1 MDIVIRP
8 VVPGEHTVL
17 GEITARAYLGDGLL
31 DLAEDDPYLRVLR
44 DVPGRAA
51 RAEVLVAAEPAVTA
65 GTAAAGTAVLGG
77 VTYVRGPGPLADLA
91 GPGEAEIRMLAVSHE
106 ARRRGV
112 GEALVRAC
120 LDRARA
126 AGSHRV
132 VLSTQTSMRA
142 AHRIYERLGFR
153 RAPHRD
159 WHPLPDRREF
169 VLLAYELEL

>member
-17 GEITARAYLGDGLL
+17 GEITAQAYLGDGLL
-31 DLAEDDPYLRVLR
+31 DFAEDDPYLRVLR
-44 DVPGRAA
+44 DVAGRAA
-51 RAEVLVAAEPAVTA
+51 RAEVLVAAEPRGAVL
-65 GTAAAGTAVLGG
+65 LGG
-77 VTYVRGPGPLADLA
+77 VTYVGGPGPLADLA
-91 GPGEAEIRMLAVSHE
+91 GPGEAEIRMLAVARD

-120 LDRARA
+120 LERARA
-126 AGSHRV
+126 GGSRRV
-132 VLSTQTSMRA
+132 VLSTQDGMRT

-159 WHPLPDRREF
+159 WRPRPDLPDL
-169 VLLAYELEL
+169 VLLAYELDL